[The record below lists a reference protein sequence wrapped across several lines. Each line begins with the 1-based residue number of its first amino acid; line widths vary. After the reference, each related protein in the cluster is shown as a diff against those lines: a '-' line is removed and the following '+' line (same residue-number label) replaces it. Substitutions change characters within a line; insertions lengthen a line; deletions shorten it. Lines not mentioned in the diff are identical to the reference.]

1 MAKRRSNGEG
11 MLRKRTDGRWE
22 LRLQTG
28 LQDNGKP
35 QFKYFYGKTQ
45 KEVKDKMKAY
55 QKEIEDGLVTEDIT
69 FEKWATMWFESYKR
83 RLEKSTQN
91 SYSYTLRKLMEFF
104 GPMKLRSIRTMHVE
118 QYLQQMQ
125 DEGKSSSYL
134 SKLRGMLF
142 QVMNRAEAND
152 LIRKNPVRFAEKM
165 RNNGPVKEKDS
176 FSAEEV
182 HRLMQYLPFDR
193 IGLSIRVMLGTGLR
207 SQEMLALEPKH
218 IEPDGSMIHV
228 RQAVK
233 LDKGVPY
240 VGKTKSRDSVR
251 DIPVPEEIRKY
262 LIALRG
268 WQGQTYV
275 WESPRVPGRPVNPSS
290 FRKDFK
296 AALEKVGDVRLFTP
310 HACRHTYVSQLQAKG
325 VDMETIQSLVGHADT
340 QMTEKYLH
348 VQPEIKQA
356 AIEKLGSLFK
366 IA

>member
-1 MAKRRSNGEG
+1 
-11 MLRKRTDGRWE
+11 
-22 LRLQTG
+22 
-28 LQDNGKP
+28 
-35 QFKYFYGKTQ
+35 
-45 KEVKDKMKAY
+45 
-55 QKEIEDGLVTEDIT
+55 
-69 FEKWATMWFESYKR
+69 
-83 RLEKSTQN
+83 
-91 SYSYTLRKLMEFF
+91 
-104 GPMKLRSIRTMHVE
+104 MHVE

-228 RQAVK
+228 RQAGK

-268 WQGQTYV
+268 CQGQTYV

-290 FRKDFK
+290 FRKDF
-296 AALEKVGDVRLFTP
+296 GTP
-310 HACRHTYVSQLQAKG
+310 
-325 VDMETIQSLVGHADT
+325 M
-340 QMTEKYLH
+340 
-348 VQPEIKQA
+348 
-356 AIEKLGSLFK
+356 
-366 IA
+366 

>member
-1 MAKRRSNGEG
+1 
-11 MLRKRTDGRWE
+11 
-22 LRLQTG
+22 
-28 LQDNGKP
+28 
-35 QFKYFYGKTQ
+35 
-45 KEVKDKMKAY
+45 
-55 QKEIEDGLVTEDIT
+55 
-69 FEKWATMWFESYKR
+69 
-83 RLEKSTQN
+83 
-91 SYSYTLRKLMEFF
+91 
-104 GPMKLRSIRTMHVE
+104 MHVE

-251 DIPVPEEIRKY
+251 DIPVPEGGDQKVSDCTSWLAR
-262 LIALRG
+262 ADLRLG
-268 WQGQTYV
+268 KSQSAGAPGESQQLSQG
-275 WESPRVPGRPVNPSS
+275 
-290 FRKDFK
+290 
-296 AALEKVGDVRLFTP
+296 
-310 HACRHTYVSQLQAKG
+310 LQSRSGKSG
-325 VDMETIQSLVGHADT
+325 
-340 QMTEKYLH
+340 
-348 VQPEIKQA
+348 
-356 AIEKLGSLFK
+356 
-366 IA
+366 

>member
-1 MAKRRSNGEG
+1 
-11 MLRKRTDGRWE
+11 
-22 LRLQTG
+22 
-28 LQDNGKP
+28 
-35 QFKYFYGKTQ
+35 
-45 KEVKDKMKAY
+45 
-55 QKEIEDGLVTEDIT
+55 
-69 FEKWATMWFESYKR
+69 
-83 RLEKSTQN
+83 
-91 SYSYTLRKLMEFF
+91 
-104 GPMKLRSIRTMHVE
+104 MHVE

-182 HRLMQYLPFDR
+182 HRLMQYL
-193 IGLSIRVMLGTGLR
+193 
-207 SQEMLALEPKH
+207 KH